1 MSDVRP
7 ALALNSAV
15 ISDFSLYTLPNGLRV
30 VHKHVAATALG
41 HCAFFIPVGSRHELP
56 AEYGMAHFLEHMLFK
71 GTHKRK
77 SFHILN
83 RLDSVGGDLNAY
95 TTKEITCLHASFLD
109 EYLGRATEL
118 LADVAFGANFPEKEI
133 DKERTVI
140 REEIAGYKD
149 DPQESL
155 LDDFEE
161 LMFAG
166 HPLAHNIL
174 GTEDALSAFT
184 QPMVQGFHTRHYRP
198 EAMVFSYVGPL
209 GLAAFRREVDRFLGR
224 HGPEKQAEIP
234 LLSDVL
240 PTFQL
245 PPAQHKV
252 EATPHS
258 QTYVVTGCLAP
269 SRRDPKNYAMWLLN
283 NILGGDAMNS
293 RLNLNIRERYG
304 MVYSIESMYTS
315 YADVGLWGVLY
326 STDKTQSKR
335 VLSLVE
341 RELKSLIDKPLGTAQ
356 LTQAKRQMMTRLLM
370 AEESRSSLM
379 QALGRA
385 YLQDGKILTLKELLT
400 KIEAVTATEIQEM
413 AREVFAPERRL
424 TLEFRGEGE

>member
-1 MSDVRP
+1 M
-7 ALALNSAV
+7 
-15 ISDFSLYTLPNGLRV
+15 
-30 VHKHVAATALG
+30 HKHVAATALG

-56 AEYGMAHFLEHMLFK
+56 NEYGMAHFLEHMLFK
-71 GTHKRK
+71 GTNKRK

-118 LADVAFGANFPEKEI
+118 LADVAFNANFPDKEI
-133 DKERTVI
+133 EKERTVI

-161 LMFAG
+161 LMFAN

-174 GTEDALSAFT
+174 GTEQTLGDFT
-184 QPMVQGFHTRHYRP
+184 QPMVQSFHARHYRP

-209 GLAAFRREVDRFLGR
+209 ELGAFRKRVDGYLTHENGR
-224 HGPEKQAEIP
+224 PGEAKQP
-234 LLSDVL
+234 DVVNL
-240 PTFQL
+240 TIGEA
-245 PPAQHKV
+245 PAMPSALHKV
-252 EATPHS
+252 ETTPHS
-258 QTYVVTGCLAP
+258 QTYVVTGSLAP
-269 SRRDPKNYAMWLLN
+269 SRRDPKNYAMWLMS

-315 YADVGLWGVLY
+315 YADVGMWGVMF
-326 STDKTQSKR
+326 STDKSQSKR
-335 VLSLVE
+335 VLNLVE
-341 RELKSLIDKPLGTAQ
+341 RELKSLIEKPLGSAQ

-385 YLQDGKILTLKELLT
+385 YLEEGKILSLKELLD
-400 KIEAVTATEIQEM
+400 KIEAVTASEIQAM